1 MNDPEVVFLDEP
13 MSGLDPVGRRDTREL
28 IRSLRDEG
36 RTVFF
41 SSHILSD
48 AEALCTRVAI
58 MVQGRLV
65 STGRLADL
73 AFEVQGWELVVSGG
87 DGGALASLGLDAVTT
102 AVDGRYVAELP
113 VDRPPDQVL
122 PELSRLHVQ
131 VVSLTPRHESLE
143 DYFMRL
149 VARRQA
155 PAA

>member
-1 MNDPEVVFLDEP
+1 
-13 MSGLDPVGRRDTREL
+13 
-28 IRSLRDEG
+28 
-36 RTVFF
+36 
-41 SSHILSD
+41 
-48 AEALCTRVAI
+48 

-73 AFEVQGWELVVSGG
+73 AFEVQGWELVVSGA
-87 DGGALASLGLDAVTT
+87 DGRALASLGLDAVTT
-102 AVDGRYVAELP
+102 AVDGRHLVELP
-113 VDRPPDQVL
+113 VDRSPDQVL